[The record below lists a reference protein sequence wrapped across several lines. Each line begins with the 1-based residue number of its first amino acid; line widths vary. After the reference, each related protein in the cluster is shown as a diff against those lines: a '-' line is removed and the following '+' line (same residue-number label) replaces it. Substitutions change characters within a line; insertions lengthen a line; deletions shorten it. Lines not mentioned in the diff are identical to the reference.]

1 MGAGGGLIRG
11 HEGSKKGVATDAG
24 KQERREAGGR
34 IQGHKCNETAE
45 TAN

>member
-1 MGAGGGLIRG
+1 MGA
-11 HEGSKKGVATDAG
+11 AG
-24 KQERREAGGR
+24 KQERREAGGG